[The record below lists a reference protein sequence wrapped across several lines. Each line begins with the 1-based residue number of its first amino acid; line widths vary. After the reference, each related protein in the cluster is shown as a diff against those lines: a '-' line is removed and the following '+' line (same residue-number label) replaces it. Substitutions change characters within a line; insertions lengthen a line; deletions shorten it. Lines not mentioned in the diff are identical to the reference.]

1 MRENRRMLHLLRELD
16 LHEQERREDGVT
28 QFEISL
34 RAEQRSS
41 SVYDKVLPTFQRVKE
56 IAKMASF
63 AFVLPVLPGQE
74 ENIRHLSE
82 AIGGSGPLR
91 EEYEASCRRL
101 GINEEKVWVQR
112 TPIGQAVVVYWETED
127 PQRALRAMADSQDE
141 VDNMLKQFIETTAPA
156 IDLTK
161 KHPLSN
167 ELILEWSAR

>member
-1 MRENRRMLHLLRELD
+1 
-16 LHEQERREDGVT
+16 
-28 QFEISL
+28 
-34 RAEQRSS
+34 
-41 SVYDKVLPTFQRVKE
+41 
-56 IAKMASF
+56 MASF

-74 ENIRHLSE
+74 ENIRRVSE
-82 AIGGSGPLR
+82 TLGGSGPLR
-91 EEYEASCRRL
+91 EEYEASRRRL

-127 PQRALRAMADSQDE
+127 PQRALREIADSQDE

-161 KHPLSN
+161 DQPISN